1 MGSPKDVRL
10 NADPGIELPNP
21 LLGDRHAQSVTRN
34 PTGIRVQSKYFGT
47 KSFPNSTTTKPCCS
61 TLSVYTSPVKK
72 IRVNVML
79 GKDQLAALKKK
90 VAANDTTV
98 SQVLRRLIDGYL
110 KKK

>member
-1 MGSPKDVRL
+1 
-10 NADPGIELPNP
+10 
-21 LLGDRHAQSVTRN
+21 
-34 PTGIRVQSKYFGT
+34 
-47 KSFPNSTTTKPCCS
+47 
-61 TLSVYTSPVKK
+61 VKK

-90 VAANDTTV
+90 VKANDTTV

>member
-1 MGSPKDVRL
+1 
-10 NADPGIELPNP
+10 
-21 LLGDRHAQSVTRN
+21 
-34 PTGIRVQSKYFGT
+34 
-47 KSFPNSTTTKPCCS
+47 
-61 TLSVYTSPVKK
+61 VKK